1 MGVRYRD
8 GVSEALGAWEGWEAA
23 ATHLD
28 GVGAAL
34 GGVAVG
40 LRARELIGEFDE
52 LLEEDLLAR
61 LRDEGEGGGKGDGG
75 E

>member
-8 GVSEALGAWEGWEAA
+8 GVKAEKGWEEA

-40 LRARELIGEFDE
+40 LRARELIGELDE

-61 LRDEGEGGGKGDGG
+61 LQRLSKGGGGRG